1 MFQSYITQTLPTIE
15 KQLNGILQK
24 INHSI
29 PFALHM
35 YTDQFDNIWVT
46 LSAISPENIDPQI
59 LPPSNSVK
67 ISYMRLYCSVEE
79 IYLDQLA
86 VHPILQGHGLGTLL
100 MNYAKDIAHNNN
112 VSLIIVHPSYG
123 VTVPHTYSSTN
134 FLQSIFGSENTV
146 NENTPEKFYLK
157 NGFVDCIEDS
167 SKVIYKL

>member
-79 IYLDQLA
+79 IYLDRLA

-100 MNYAKDIAHNNN
+100 MNYAKRHC
-112 VSLIIVHPSYG
+112 
-123 VTVPHTYSSTN
+123 T
-134 FLQSIFGSENTV
+134 
-146 NENTPEKFYLK
+146 
-157 NGFVDCIEDS
+157 
-167 SKVIYKL
+167 